1 MAGNIIMGYLLVLN
15 SQKNEAFSKSAR
27 LFVNLVRSENF
38 KSYNFIENFEVSELE
53 LYRVLKHE
61 EVLEE
66 VS

>member
-15 SQKNEAFSKSAR
+15 SQNNEAFFKSAR

-38 KSYNFIENFEVSELE
+38 ESYDFIENFEVSELE
-53 LYRVLKHE
+53 SYRVLKPGA
-61 EVLEE
+61 VLEE